1 MLEAH
6 NGVPM
11 LGAVLNSLNIR
22 LDANTIAFI
31 LDHGEAK
38 VLLTDRA
45 FSEVI
50 KEALALTE
58 RELLVIDIDD
68 SESQGGECLG
78 EMNYE
83 TFIAD
88 ADDTLPLGQPE
99 DEWQAL
105 SLLYT
110 SGTTGNPKGCVY
122 HHRGAYLNALG
133 NMATMEL
140 NRDSVYLWTLP
151 MFTVT
156 AGPLPG
162 QSPPQWAPMFVCGR
176 LNRKRSSR
184 P

>member
-45 FSEVI
+45 FSDVI
-50 KEALALTE
+50 KEAMTLTQ

-83 TFIAD
+83 TFIAH
-88 ADDTLPLGQPE
+88 ADDTSLLDSPRTSGRGCHCCIPLGR
-99 DEWQAL
+99 L
-105 SLLYT
+105 
-110 SGTTGNPKGCVY
+110 
-122 HHRGAYLNALG
+122 
-133 NMATMEL
+133 ATP
-140 NRDSVYLWTLP
+140 RVASII
-151 MFTVT
+151 T
-156 AGPLPG
+156 AVLI
-162 QSPPQWAPMFVCGR
+162 
-176 LNRKRSSR
+176 
-184 P
+184 